1 MENNQ
6 HKDFDNFFE
15 NKLNDRQFE
24 FQDDFWDE
32 METLLPKNDTDVATA
47 GNSRRRFVWGILWLC
62 LIGFTGWLVYPKEKT
77 DNSITNVHLDFNDND
92 NFNEEISNATLN
104 INSSTI
110 LNVNSNSESSRKDIE
125 NGTLVKDGKEN
136 LSSGKNFKS
145 PTNVKPNGNPN
156 LSKNIRVEFE
166 QGDLT
171 TKGKVGEEELN
182 SSRGFGINN
191 NLNGGND
198 QYASPSLPK
207 IFGNNKSKNGFENNI
222 NKIGKEDAPKL
233 KLLMTKPMALDEK
246 ILKRNIRQT
255 EPSCDGCPLRPSF
268 HSLKI
273 GLSTGLSVSQ
283 GFKNAA
289 DFTAKPS
296 FDPTIGLRL
305 SYLHSPISDWSINT
319 EILYWSRSSL
329 NAQIGYD
336 LIAYGFGVTTVSK
349 TINIEELHYI
359 TVPVYTVYKKDK
371 HQFMGGFSANYL
383 LNAHSTTQGIA
394 TAMNYNAIELRDEP
408 STQQWGYTKAFNRLD
423 IGLSLG
429 YDYQVAKGWKIGTRI
444 NYGLMDVAKDD
455 VFGRKSFDNNLNIKV
470 LLTCDLKELSF

>member
-1 MENNQ
+1 
-6 HKDFDNFFE
+6 
-15 NKLNDRQFE
+15 L
-24 FQDDFWDE
+24 
-32 METLLPKNDTDVATA
+32 
-47 GNSRRRFVWGILWLC
+47 
-62 LIGFTGWLVYPKEKT
+62 
-77 DNSITNVHLDFNDND
+77 
-92 NFNEEISNATLN
+92 
-104 INSSTI
+104 
-110 LNVNSNSESSRKDIE
+110 
-125 NGTLVKDGKEN
+125 
-136 LSSGKNFKS
+136 
-145 PTNVKPNGNPN
+145 
-156 LSKNIRVEFE
+156 
-166 QGDLT
+166 
-171 TKGKVGEEELN
+171 KV
-182 SSRGFGINN
+182 
-191 NLNGGND
+191 
-198 QYASPSLPK
+198 
-207 IFGNNKSKNGFENNI
+207 
-222 NKIGKEDAPKL
+222 
-233 KLLMTKPMALDEK
+233 
-246 ILKRNIRQT
+246 
-255 EPSCDGCPLRPSF
+255 
-268 HSLKI
+268 

-336 LIAYGFGVTTVSK
+336 LITYGFGVTTVSK

-359 TVPVYTVYKKDK
+359 TVPVYAVYKKDK